1 MFEWNQWGLQ
11 NAMSPVIEEF
21 IYFHDYLIVVL
32 TFIITGVAYFIGS
45 LVLNQDYSRALF
57 ERQLLESV
65 WTIVPALILV
75 AVAIPS
81 LRILYRL
88 DNADKSQLTLKV
100 LGHQWYWSYEY
111 SDFWSIANQERLSFV
126 KTNE

>member
-1 MFEWNQWGLQ
+1 
-11 NAMSPVIEEF
+11 MSPVIEEF

-65 WTIVPALILV
+65 
-75 AVAIPS
+75 
-81 LRILYRL
+81 
-88 DNADKSQLTLKV
+88 
-100 LGHQWYWSYEY
+100 
-111 SDFWSIANQERLSFV
+111 
-126 KTNE
+126 

>member
-75 AVAIPS
+75 M
-81 LRILYRL
+81 
-88 DNADKSQLTLKV
+88 
-100 LGHQWYWSYEY
+100 
-111 SDFWSIANQERLSFV
+111 ERWEKRYQDTV
-126 KTNE
+126 KLQ